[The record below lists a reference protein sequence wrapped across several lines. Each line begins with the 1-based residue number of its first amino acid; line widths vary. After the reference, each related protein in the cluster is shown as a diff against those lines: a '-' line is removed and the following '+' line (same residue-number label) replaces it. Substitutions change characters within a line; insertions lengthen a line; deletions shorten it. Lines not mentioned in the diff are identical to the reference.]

1 MGGFFVTA
9 KKAPILR
16 TIAYVTTLSLGAW
29 TLQVRAVD
37 RAGNTASAPTS
48 ASFRLTH

>member
-1 MGGFFVTA
+1 MLHVSSKLPFGT
-9 KKAPILR
+9 
-16 TIAYVTTLSLGAW
+16 W

-37 RAGNTASAPTS
+37 RAGNTPSAPTS

>member
-1 MGGFFVTA
+1 VVRSTA
-9 KKAPILR
+9 WSLHVSSKLP
-16 TIAYVTTLSLGAW
+16 LGAW

-37 RAGNTASAPTS
+37 RAGNAASTPTS